1 MRVVVRCLVVLA
13 TLGLPLNVWAQNTA
27 AQETTVP
34 GGTLMLA
41 SYIALWLLIVAFLVV
56 LSRRQSQVDN
66 DLETLQK
73 RIDDLLGVDE
83 G

>member
-1 MRVVVRCLVVLA
+1 
-13 TLGLPLNVWAQNTA
+13 
-27 AQETTVP
+27 
-34 GGTLMLA
+34 MLA
-41 SYIALWLLIVAFLVV
+41 SYIALWLLIVGFLVV
-56 LSRRQSQVDN
+56 LSRRQAQVDK